1 MNQKD
6 IETLQKIFGG
16 DRVFILNDKLAI
28 SRLPK
33 WNGNVEKRV
42 NCGKWVDGKPEQELK
57 QGDSDD

>member
-1 MNQKD
+1 MNQKA
-6 IETLQKIFGG
+6 IETLQKVFGD

-42 NCGKWVDGKPEQELK
+42 NCGEWVDGKPEQELK

>member
-6 IETLQKIFGG
+6 IETLQKIFWE
-16 DRVFILNDKLAI
+16 DRVFVLNDKFVI

-33 WNGNVEKRV
+33 WNGNVDKRV
-42 NCGKWVDGKPEQELK
+42 NCGGWVDGKPEQELK

>member
-1 MNQKD
+1 MNQKA
-6 IETLQKIFGG
+6 IEILQKVFRE

-42 NCGKWVDGKPEQELK
+42 NYDEWVDGKPEQELK